1 MLVSVGA
8 YYEPLSDAVRQAVIE
23 HALKSDYRVMHID
36 VLVSFVYEYVCSHLC
51 VAHRDQTLPIKAD
64 NWLLLLRY
72 RPVTK
77 AREDM
82 LLNCW
87 WVRMFPLTTR

>member
-36 VLVSFVYEYVCSHLC
+36 VLVGLVCVYV
-51 VAHRDQTLPIKAD
+51 
-64 NWLLLLRY
+64 
-72 RPVTK
+72 
-77 AREDM
+77 
-82 LLNCW
+82 
-87 WVRMFPLTTR
+87 